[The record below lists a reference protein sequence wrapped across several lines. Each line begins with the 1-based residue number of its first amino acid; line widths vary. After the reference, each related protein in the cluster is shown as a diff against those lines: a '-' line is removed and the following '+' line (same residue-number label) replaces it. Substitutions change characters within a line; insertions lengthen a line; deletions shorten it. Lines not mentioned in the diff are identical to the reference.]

1 MNDEKLL
8 KLIRENPDE
17 GAKKLIRQ
25 YAELVFGIVKTRL
38 DGVCGKTEQ
47 KDLTADVLTDFL
59 QSAGEFR
66 GETSIK
72 NYLCLIARNAAVDLY
87 RKKLPEI
94 SLESE
99 TLTLELKAATD
110 VEAEAERKRL
120 LSEITEAVLKL
131 GHPDSDIIFAKY
143 WFGESTKSVAAR
155 LRMTVSA
162 VDTRASRAIAAIRE
176 RFGDERK

>member
-1 MNDEKLL
+1 MNDAKLL
-8 KLIRENPDE
+8 SLIREDPNE
-17 GAKKLIRQ
+17 GAKRLISQ
-25 YAELVFGIVKTRL
+25 YADLVFEVVKIRL
-38 DGVCGKTEQ
+38 DGVCGKREQ
-47 KDLTADVLTDFL
+47 EDLSVDVLTEFIRGADK
-59 QSAGEFR
+59 FR

-72 NYLCLIARNAAVDLY
+72 NYLCLMARNAAVDLY
-87 RKKLPEI
+87 RKKLPEE

-99 TLTLELKAATD
+99 NLKFELRAATD

-120 LSEITEAVLKL
+120 LSEITEAVKKL

-143 WFGESTKSVAAR
+143 WFGESSKSIAAR

-162 VDTRASRAIAAIRE
+162 VDTRAARAIAIIRE